1 MELRERQNEAIH
13 GGEFGPGIL
22 KCWDESWSGQDA
34 TGTEITGGQSTL
46 VVAATG
52 FGKTVLFAAV
62 ADLVLNDKGGRV
74 VLLTHRD
81 KLLWQA
87 RDTFA
92 EFGRDCDV
100 EMGEYKVAQD
110 GLYARDVLLMT
121 VQTGRS
127 GKHKKRFEKFN
138 PEDYSLCIV
147 DEAHHSVSNEFLE
160 CINHF
165 KKNPKCKVL
174 GVTATPDRHDEK
186 ALRTAFDSV
195 AYVYGLQRAINDG
208 WLCPIQV
215 QYHELEDY
223 DLSNVDARGGDF
235 IVGQL
240 ENELLKHV
248 APCAQKL
255 YEATREE
262 LTLHFC
268 AGVHQAI
275 AMSDALNAIRP
286 GIATYL
292 LGNTPDE
299 RRVEIYQNFV
309 PDGSIR
315 YLVNVGVATEGF
327 DQFGIQNISLDRPTK
342 SRPLFEQM
350 IGRGSRLWEGLDLS
364 GGSEDR
370 KERIALS
377 PKPVN
382 KIHDFVGASGRH
394 KLVTVSDILG
404 GNERL
409 NSEVSK
415 RIREAGKPAD
425 VAQMMVLVA
434 KEFEEQERV
443 KRAREFQKGKAT
455 YRTQFIDPFNLFQ
468 VSDTR
473 SSRIDG
479 CVRLSEKQINF
490 LRNAGYEPSQLS
502 STQGKQLIGK
512 LMERRTVNLA
522 TPKQVRLLRDKGV
535 PEADK
540 MSFENASRLITR
552 IADNH
557 WRFSPSMLQGQESE
571 GAF

>member
-1 MELRERQNEAIH
+1 MELRERQYEAIH

-22 KCWDESWSGQDA
+22 NCWDESWTGKDA
-34 TGTEITGGQSTL
+34 TGAEITGGQSTL

-62 ADLVLNDKGGRV
+62 ADLILNNKGGRA

-87 RDTFA
+87 KGTFL

-100 EMGEYKVAQD
+100 EMGEYKASSD

-127 GKHKKRFEKFN
+127 GKYKKRFEKFD
-138 PEDYSLCIV
+138 PADFSLCIV
-147 DEAHHSVSNEFLE
+147 DEAHHAASNEFLE

-165 KKNPKCKVL
+165 KRNPNCNVL

-186 ALRTAFDSV
+186 ALRTAFNTV
-195 AYVYGLQRAINDG
+195 AYVYGLQRAVNDG

-223 DLSNVDARGGDF
+223 DLSNVETRGGDF
-235 IVGQL
+235 VVGQL
-240 ENELLKHV
+240 ESELLKHV
-248 APCAQKL
+248 SPCAQKL
-255 YEATREE
+255 YEATNEE

-268 AGVHQAI
+268 AGVHQAV

-327 DQFGIQNISLDRPTK
+327 DQYGIQNISLDRPTK

-364 GGSEDR
+364 GDSDDR

-377 PKPVN
+377 QKPVN
-382 KIHDFVGASGRH
+382 KIHDFVGVSSRH
-394 KLVTVSDILG
+394 KLVTVPDILG
-404 GNERL
+404 GNDAL
-409 NSEVSK
+409 NTAVVK
-415 RIREAGKPAD
+415 RIRESGKPAD
-425 VAQMMVLVA
+425 VAQTMLSVA
-434 KEFEEQERV
+434 REFEEQERII
-443 KRAREFQKGKAT
+443 RAREYQKGKAT
-455 YRTQFIDPFNLFQ
+455 YRSQFIDPFNLFQ
-468 VSDTR
+468 ISETR

-479 CVRLSEKQINF
+479 CIRLSERQVGV
-490 LRNAGYEPSQLS
+490 LRNAGYDPANLS

-512 LMERRTVNLA
+512 LMERRGSNLA

-535 PEADK
+535 PNAEN
-540 MSFENASRLITR
+540 MPFENASRLITR
-552 IADNH
+552 IASNR
-557 WRFSPSMLQGQESE
+557 WQYSPSMLE
-571 GAF
+571 A